1 MCQSPLHPFLHALP
15 KCEHHMHLEGSLEP
29 SLLLSL
35 AAGNGITLPSPEEDP
50 AFASADA
57 LLDRYS
63 RFTSLDDFLHYY
75 FIGMS
80 VLVRA
85 QDFEALAWEYF
96 ARAHADGV
104 VHAEVSFD
112 PQAHTGRGVK
122 YATVVEGLVR
132 ACRRA
137 ESDFG
142 MSIRASDFR
151 HLPVG
156 DAAVTFGDAKEDLM
170 SGRLV
175 GIGLDSSERG
185 FPPGA
190 WQLIYA
196 QAKDANIKRTAH
208 AGEEGPVEYIREA
221 LEKLDVERIDHGIR
235 LAEDEGLMKEVAQK
249 EIMVTLCPLSNVRL
263 KCVKEV
269 ADLPIREFLNSGVPF
284 SINSDD
290 PAYFSGYILDNY
302 CAVQNAF
309 DLTLG
314 EWKCVATAA
323 IVGSWCEESRKGVM
337 LAKLNELVEDYS

>member
-1 MCQSPLHPFLHALP
+1 
-15 KCEHHMHLEGSLEP
+15 MHLEGSLEP

-85 QDFEALAWEYF
+85 QDFEALASEYF

-122 YATVVEGLVR
+122 YATVVDGLLIL
-132 ACRRA
+132 C
-137 ESDFG
+137 FL
-142 MSIRASDFR
+142 R

-269 ADLPIREFLNSGVPF
+269 ADLPIREFLNGGVPF

-314 EWKCVATAA
+314 EWKSVATAA